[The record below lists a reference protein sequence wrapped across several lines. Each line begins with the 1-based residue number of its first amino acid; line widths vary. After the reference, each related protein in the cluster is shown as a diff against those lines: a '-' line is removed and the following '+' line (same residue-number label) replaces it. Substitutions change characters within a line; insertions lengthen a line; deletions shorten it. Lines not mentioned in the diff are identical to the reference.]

1 MEIEPSSGRKRPL
14 QPSAAY
20 LDVLNKR
27 LAMLSELYRTQ
38 LTELQVLGYTESLA
52 EVKPRFLD
60 IGFALAFKKY
70 KFIPTPAE
78 IIEQSEIA
86 AERENSFNHAQ
97 LPEPELTL
105 EERAAAAEEARKNP
119 LLAWLFRDT
128 LKKAASG

>member
-1 MEIEPSSGRKRPL
+1 MEIESSSGRKRQL
-14 QPSAAY
+14 QLSAEY

-52 EVKPRFLD
+52 EVKPKFLD
-60 IGFALAFKKY
+60 MGFTLAFKKY

-86 AERENSFNHAQ
+86 AEHENSFNHAQ
-97 LPEPELTL
+97 LPEPELSL
-105 EERAAAAEEARKNP
+105 KERQEAAEEARKNP
-119 LLAWLFRDT
+119 TLAWLFKGT
-128 LKKAASG
+128 IKKAASG